1 MGLLRFSAVFDGY
14 RLHYRSNAYGALPP
28 NKIKPPI
35 AINSLMKKKSILA
48 ALCLQTS
55 LALGQ
60 TSDDQRYNAAL
71 ELARAGHTDQAI
83 EQLQQLVKSHPEIQR
98 YLFDYLQILSWADRD
113 EEVIQQS
120 TKIEVQTA
128 PVYVL
133 EAIAK
138 AARYLG
144 DFKKSEILYSKAI
157 EKEPKRLSP
166 RLGLG
171 LLLIDLGQAD
181 SAIAYLQTLASTYPN
196 EVEIIMAQAYAHELA
211 GQYPTAIQY
220 YQKVLSLQSGRQD
233 ALRGL
238 ILALARSGEVQK
250 ALDLATA
257 NKALFS
263 DDQWASLQWDYA
275 AWLIRQG
282 EQALQTK
289 PRDYR
294 GIDKAITALNSNISA
309 VQKLKLTDPQALL
322 ARAKFDLL
330 VALRDRKRMTDVVE
344 LHQQLQQQGLA
355 IPVYARMAAADAY
368 LNNREPETARD
379 LYLSVIAEQPNYF
392 NARASL
398 VYAYLEAE
406 QIDKALALAEQL
418 AQEQPAKLE
427 FKQPNGSVV
436 TRDNPKKIS
445 ADLTAAILR
454 AYADDL
460 DGAQQKLEQLHNQYP
475 DNTDIHS
482 KLAEVYYFRGW
493 PRKARQQINLAQIKA
508 PEHLGLKLTQAKV
521 QRELKDYR
529 AEARTTYALNEN
541 IPEDSGVQKQMRAW
555 QVRNDRELKVLAN
568 GGLSDN
574 AKNGASPVL
583 GTDEITVDGFLYSSP
598 IAENYRVFTHDG
610 WKTGSF
616 KEGRRY
622 LRHYG
627 AGLEYSGHSTTATA
641 EVHYDNFSDEVV
653 GLDLGLEYQ
662 LNDNWQVFSRL
673 SSRDNEISLRALNGV
688 VDKRD
693 KNDNTKIYE
702 RYNAITAKSAML
714 GTTYKVNESRFFTVA
729 SRYYNF
735 SDGNN
740 RYGIDGTY
748 FERWISGP
756 VYKLAT
762 YVNTGFSANTRN
774 KFLFPDG
781 EYGSSAYYSPDKDA
795 SVSFTLDNDFLT
807 YRHYETAFHQK
818 LALSVGNYW
827 QQNYGS
833 NIVGNVQ
840 YEHRWQVANRF
851 ELSYGGVRGYHYY
864 DDGLTK
870 NWFMYLTADLRF

>member
-1 MGLLRFSAVFDGY
+1 
-14 RLHYRSNAYGALPP
+14 
-28 NKIKPPI
+28 
-35 AINSLMKKKSILA
+35 MKKKAIFA

-60 TSDDQRYNAAL
+60 ASDDQIYNAAL
-71 ELARAGHTDQAI
+71 VLAREGHTEQAI
-83 EQLQQLVKSHPEIQR
+83 EQFKQLVKSHPEVQR

-120 TKIEVQTA
+120 AKIDVQHA

-138 AARYLG
+138 AARNLS
-144 DFKKSEILYSKAI
+144 DFKKAEALYRTAMVKAP
-157 EKEPKRLSP
+157 ERLAPK
-166 RLGLG
+166 LGLG
-171 LLLIDLGQAD
+171 LLLIDQGQAA
-181 SAIAYLQTLASTYPN
+181 SAITYLHELSATYPDD
-196 EVEIIMAQAYAHELA
+196 VEIIMAQAYAHELA
-211 GQYPTAIQY
+211 SQYSTACRY
-220 YQKVLSLQSGRQD
+220 YQKVLDKQRDRQD
-233 ALRGL
+233 AQRGL
-238 ILALARSGEVQK
+238 ILALAASGEVRR
-250 ALDLATA
+250 AIELATTHR
-257 NKALFS
+257 ALFS

-282 EQALQTK
+282 EQSLQTK
-289 PRDYR
+289 PRDYL
-294 GIDKAITALNSNISA
+294 GIDKAITVLNSNINS
-309 VQKLKLTDPQALL
+309 VEKLKLKDPQALL

-330 VALRDRKRMTDVVE
+330 VALRDRKLMTDVVN
-344 LHQQLQQQGLA
+344 LYQQLQQYGLT

-368 LNNREPETARD
+368 LNNREPATARD
-379 LYLSVIAEQPNYF
+379 LYLSVVAEQPEYF

-418 AQEQPAKLE
+418 AQEQPVILE
-427 FKQPNGSVV
+427 FKQPDGSVIK
-436 TRDNPKKIS
+436 RDNPKKIS
-445 ADLTAAILR
+445 ADVTAAILR

-460 DGAQQKLEQLHNQYP
+460 DSAQDRLEKLHRQYP

-493 PRKARQQINLAQIKA
+493 PRKAQQHIDSAFTKT
-508 PEHLGLKLTQAKV
+508 PEHFGLKLGQAKV
-521 QRELKDYR
+521 QRELKDYP
-529 AEARTTYALNEN
+529 AEERTTDALYKSV
-541 IPEDSGVQKQMRAW
+541 PEDSGVQKQVHAW
-555 QVRNDRELKVLAN
+555 QIRNDRELKVFAN
-568 GGLSDN
+568 GGVSNN
-574 AKNGASPVL
+574 AKNGANPVL

-598 IAENYRVFTHDG
+598 MANNYRVFVHDG

-627 AGLEYSGHSTTATA
+627 AGLEYSGHDTTVTA
-641 EVHYDNFSDEVV
+641 EVHYDNFRDETIGV
-653 GLDLGLEYQ
+653 DLGLEYQ

-693 KNDNTKIYE
+693 KNDNTIVYE
-702 RYNAITAKSAML
+702 RYNGITAKSAML

-748 FERWISGP
+748 FERWVSGP
-756 VYKLAT
+756 IYKFAT
-762 YVNTGFSANTRN
+762 YINTGFSANTRN

-781 EYGSSAYYSPDKDA
+781 EYGSGAYYSPDKDA
-795 SVSFTLDNDFLT
+795 SVSLTLDNDFLT

-833 NIVGNVQ
+833 NIVGNAQ
-840 YEHRWQVANRF
+840 YEHRWQLANRF
-851 ELSYGGVRGYHYY
+851 ELAYGGVRGYHYY
-864 DDGLTK
+864 DNGLTK
-870 NWFMYLTADLRF
+870 NWYMYLTADLRF

>member
-1 MGLLRFSAVFDGY
+1 
-14 RLHYRSNAYGALPP
+14 
-28 NKIKPPI
+28 
-35 AINSLMKKKSILA
+35 MKKKSILA

-60 TSDDQRYNAAL
+60 TGDDQTYNAAL

-138 AARYLG
+138 AARHLG
-144 DFKKSEILYSKAI
+144 DFKKSEILYRKAI

-196 EVEIIMAQAYAHELA
+196 EVEILMAQAYAHELA
-211 GQYPTAIQY
+211 SQYPIAIQY

-257 NKALFS
+257 NRALFS

-344 LHQQLQQQGLA
+344 LHQQLQQQGLV

-493 PRKARQQINLAQIKA
+493 PRKALQQLDLASTKA
-508 PEHLGLKLTQAKV
+508 PDHFGLKLSQAKV
-521 QRELKDYR
+521 QRELKAYR
-529 AEARTTYALNEN
+529 AEEKSTEALYES
-541 IPEDSGVQKQMRAW
+541 IPEDSGVQKQKLAW
-555 QVRNDRELKVLAN
+555 QVRNDRELKVFAN
-568 GGLSDN
+568 GGIN
-574 AKNGASPVL
+574 KNPKNG
-583 GTDEITVDGFLYSSP
+583 
-598 IAENYRVFTHDG
+598 
-610 WKTGSF
+610 
-616 KEGRRY
+616 
-622 LRHYG
+622 
-627 AGLEYSGHSTTATA
+627 
-641 EVHYDNFSDEVV
+641 
-653 GLDLGLEYQ
+653 
-662 LNDNWQVFSRL
+662 
-673 SSRDNEISLRALNGV
+673 
-688 VDKRD
+688 
-693 KNDNTKIYE
+693 
-702 RYNAITAKSAML
+702 
-714 GTTYKVNESRFFTVA
+714 
-729 SRYYNF
+729 
-735 SDGNN
+735 
-740 RYGIDGTY
+740 
-748 FERWISGP
+748 
-756 VYKLAT
+756 
-762 YVNTGFSANTRN
+762 
-774 KFLFPDG
+774 
-781 EYGSSAYYSPDKDA
+781 
-795 SVSFTLDNDFLT
+795 
-807 YRHYETAFHQK
+807 
-818 LALSVGNYW
+818 
-827 QQNYGS
+827 
-833 NIVGNVQ
+833 
-840 YEHRWQVANRF
+840 
-851 ELSYGGVRGYHYY
+851 
-864 DDGLTK
+864 
-870 NWFMYLTADLRF
+870 

>member
-1 MGLLRFSAVFDGY
+1 
-14 RLHYRSNAYGALPP
+14 
-28 NKIKPPI
+28 
-35 AINSLMKKKSILA
+35 MKKKSILA

-55 LALGQ
+55 FALGQ
-60 TSDDQRYNAAL
+60 TSDDQMYNAAL

-120 TKIEVQTA
+120 TKIELQTA

-133 EAIAK
+133 EAIAR
-138 AARYLG
+138 AARNLG
-144 DFKKSEILYSKAI
+144 DFKKSEILYRKAI

-166 RLGLG
+166 KLGLG
-171 LLLIDLGQAD
+171 LLLIDQGQAV

-220 YQKVLSLQSGRQD
+220 YQKALSLQSDRQD

-257 NKALFS
+257 NRALFS

-309 VQKLKLTDPQALL
+309 VEKLKLTDPQALL

-344 LHQQLQQQGLA
+344 LYQQLQQQGLA

-379 LYLSVIAEQPNYF
+379 LYLSVIAEQPDYF

-418 AQEQPAKLE
+418 AEEQPTKLE

-460 DGAQQKLEQLHNQYP
+460 DGAQQKLEQLHSQFP

-493 PRKARQQINLAQIKA
+493 PRKARQQINSAQIKA
-508 PEHLGLKLTQAKV
+508 PEHLGLQLTQAKV

-529 AEARTTYALNEN
+529 AEERTTYALNEN

-555 QVRNDRELKVLAN
+555 QIRNDRELKVFAN
-568 GGLSDN
+568 GGLSTNSSSDGN
-574 AKNGASPVL
+574 KNSPPF
-583 GTDEITVDGFLYSSP
+583 GSDEISIDSFLYSSP
-598 IAENYRVFTHDG
+598 MTHKYRAFVHNG
-610 WKTGSF
+610 WKTANFPST
-616 KEGRRY
+616 EGRGY

-627 AGLEYSGHSTTATA
+627 AGLEYSGHSATA
-641 EVHYDNFSDEVV
+641 SAEIHYDNFYSDAV
-653 GLDLGLEYQ
+653 GVDLAAEYQ
-662 LNDNWQVFSRL
+662 ISDKWQIFGRL
-673 SSRDNEISLRALNGV
+673 SSRDNNISLRALNYGV
-688 VDKRD
+688 
-693 KNDNTKIYE
+693 
-702 RYNAITAKSAML
+702 TARSAQWG
-714 GTTYKVNESRFFTVA
+714 GTFRVNESRQFTVTH
-729 SRYYNF
+729 RYYNY
-735 SDGNN
+735 SDDNN
-740 RYGIDGTY
+740 RYAEDGTY

-756 VYKLAT
+756 RYKLAT
-762 YVNTGFSANTRN
+762 YLNAGFSANSN
-774 KFLFPDG
+774 PPFPREG
-781 EYGSSAYYSPDKDA
+781 KYYSPDRDA
-795 SVSFTLDNDFLT
+795 SISITMDNDFLT
-807 YRHYETAFHQK
+807 YRHYETAFHQR

-827 QQNYGS
+827 QSNNAPSADCVNKICS